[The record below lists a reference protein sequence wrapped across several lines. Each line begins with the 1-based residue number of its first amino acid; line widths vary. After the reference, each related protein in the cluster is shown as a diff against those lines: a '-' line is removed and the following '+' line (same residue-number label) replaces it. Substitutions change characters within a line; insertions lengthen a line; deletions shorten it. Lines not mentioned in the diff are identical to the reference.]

1 MGQRTITNN
10 TLFFGD
16 NLEIIRQYLADES
29 VDLIYLDP
37 PFNSNR
43 NYNVLYKEESGLEA
57 ESQIVA
63 FEDTW
68 HWNYDT
74 NNQYRALLAQGDK
87 LSELLEALIHVIG
100 RNQMTAY
107 LVMMASRLLELH
119 RVLKPTGSLYLHC
132 DPTASHYLKMVLD
145 AIFGARQFQNEI
157 IWKRNFTKKGSQFE
171 MTRFANNMDTLL
183 FYSKSDKATFR
194 TPKVMVSPEEIALKY
209 NKVDENGRRFKSEPI
224 ELPRMMARPNLA
236 FEFMGYTPKYGWMMN
251 LEKLQE
257 LQRQNKIYFTRNG
270 KPRRKNFLD
279 DYEGTEI
286 DNIWLD
292 IYPLGQS
299 QSEAL
304 GYPTQKPLALLERII
319 QASSNPGEVVLDPFC
334 GCGTAVH
341 AAQKLG
347 RVWIGVDITP
357 LATALIKSRL
367 YNAFNIQAKKDYD
380 LIGEPTTLTDA
391 QHLAQQD
398 RYQFQWWALGLLPAR
413 PFGGQAGA
421 KTGKKGADKG
431 IDGIMTFRDSA
442 NGVDKRIIVQV
453 KSGKVS
459 SRDIRDLNGT
469 VDREKNAVMGVFI
482 TLEPPSHNME
492 LEVMELGDYHS
503 EGFNRT
509 YPKIQ
514 ILTIE
519 QLLDGA
525 RVQFPGAD
533 TTLKQAQ
540 REQVNGGEQKPLL

>member
-1 MGQRTITNN
+1 
-10 TLFFGD
+10 
-16 NLEIIRQYLADES
+16 
-29 VDLIYLDP
+29 
-37 PFNSNR
+37 
-43 NYNVLYKEESGLEA
+43 
-57 ESQIVA
+57 
-63 FEDTW
+63 
-68 HWNYDT
+68 
-74 NNQYRALLAQGDK
+74 
-87 LSELLEALIHVIG
+87 
-100 RNQMTAY
+100 
-107 LVMMASRLLELH
+107 
-119 RVLKPTGSLYLHC
+119 VLKPTGSLYLHC

-157 IWKRNFTKKGSQFE
+157 IWQRTSSHNDSKKWG
-171 MTRFANNMDTLL
+171 AVHDVIL
-183 FYSKSDKATFR
+183 FYSRSDNFTWNPTSMEQDAEYLKNFYRHKDERGIYRLHEIIR
-194 TPKVMVSPEEIALKY
+194 TASMGE
-209 NKVDENGRRFKSEPI
+209 
-224 ELPRMMARPNLA
+224 RPNLSY
-236 FEFMGYTPKYGWMMN
+236 EYKGYIPRWGWRVEM
-251 LEKLQE
+251 EKLVA
-257 LQRQNKIYFTRNG
+257 
-270 KPRRKNFLD
+270 LD
-279 DYEGTEI
+279 AENRLVWSKVGRPYLKRYLEDHEFSPIKSVIT
-286 DNIWLD
+286 D
-292 IYPLGQS
+292 IPPISGQAA
-299 QSEAL
+299 ERL

-319 QASSNPGEVVLDPFC
+319 QASSNPGEVILDPFC

-380 LIGEPTTLTDA
+380 LIGEPTTLADA

-469 VDREKNAVMGVFI
+469 VDREKNAVMGVFV

-503 EGFNRT
+503 VGFNRS

>member
-43 NYNVLYKEESGLEA
+43 NYNVLYKDESGLEA

-74 NNQYRALLAQGDK
+74 NNQYRALAAQGDK

-157 IWKRNFTKKGSQFE
+157 IWQRTSSHNDSKKWG
-171 MTRFANNMDTLL
+171 AVHDVIL
-183 FYSKSDKATFR
+183 FYSRSDNFTWNPTSMEQDAEYLKNFYRHKDERGIYRLHEIIR
-194 TPKVMVSPEEIALKY
+194 TASMGE
-209 NKVDENGRRFKSEPI
+209 
-224 ELPRMMARPNLA
+224 RPNLSY
-236 FEFMGYTPKYGWMMN
+236 EYKGYIPRWGWRVEM
-251 LEKLQE
+251 EKLVV
-257 LQRQNKIYFTRNG
+257 
-270 KPRRKNFLD
+270 LD
-279 DYEGTEI
+279 AENRLVWSKVGRPYLKRYLEDHEFSPIKSVIT
-286 DNIWLD
+286 D
-292 IYPLGQS
+292 IPPISGQAA
-299 QSEAL
+299 ERL

-319 QASSNPGEVVLDPFC
+319 QASSNPGEVILDPFC

-469 VDREKNAVMGVFI
+469 VDREKNAVMGVFV
-482 TLEPPSHNME
+482 TLEPPSHQME

-503 EGFNRT
+503 VGFNRS